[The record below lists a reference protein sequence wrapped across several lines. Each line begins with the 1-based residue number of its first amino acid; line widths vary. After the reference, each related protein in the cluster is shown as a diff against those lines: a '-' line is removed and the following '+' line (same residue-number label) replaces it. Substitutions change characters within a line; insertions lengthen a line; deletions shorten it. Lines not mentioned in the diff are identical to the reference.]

1 VGKPELR
8 RDIEHLAGDLVHRG
22 ASTRS
27 ERLAAEYLRG
37 RFLEV
42 TPDVELDDFYAIEG
56 PWLLFASYYLEFV
69 VVSILVMWI
78 PWAAFAYGAT
88 VFILYLAETTGY
100 QLLGAL
106 LPQFET
112 QNVVARLLAPRP
124 RRLFIL
130 TAHYDSPK
138 ETPLIE
144 PGIQGWLWAGH
155 LVLVICM
162 VLVLVSCATEA
173 ANVFP
178 DSLAKLDDAV
188 RWTAAGVLVLG
199 AIIVGSCGLPGD
211 YARGAVNNAS
221 GVAVLVELAG
231 RFAREPIEDADVWF
245 VATGS
250 KESWMCGMR
259 RFLRTHALDKDTTY
273 FLNIDEVGLGSLR
286 YLTSEGML
294 SSFSA
299 DREMV
304 EVAKSL
310 AVSSGAQPRRWRGL
324 PTDALLPLVR
334 GYKALGITAVGGRTD
349 FEGETDRPG
358 AVDYNTVAQ
367 AADFA
372 EGIVRGVNS
381 GSRV

>member
-1 VGKPELR
+1 
-8 RDIEHLAGDLVHRG
+8 
-22 ASTRS
+22 
-27 ERLAAEYLRG
+27 
-37 RFLEV
+37 
-42 TPDVELDDFYAIEG
+42 
-56 PWLLFASYYLEFV
+56 
-69 VVSILVMWI
+69 
-78 PWAAFAYGAT
+78 
-88 VFILYLAETTGY
+88 
-100 QLLGAL
+100 
-106 LPQFET
+106 
-112 QNVVARLLAPRP
+112 
-124 RRLFIL
+124 
-130 TAHYDSPK
+130 
-138 ETPLIE
+138 
-144 PGIQGWLWAGH
+144 
-155 LVLVICM
+155 
-162 VLVLVSCATEA
+162 
-173 ANVFP
+173 
-178 DSLAKLDDAV
+178 
-188 RWTAAGVLVLG
+188 
-199 AIIVGSCGLPGD
+199 
-211 YARGAVNNAS
+211 
-221 GVAVLVELAG
+221 VAVLVELAG

-381 GSRV
+381 GSGV